1 MLQILRNKAQSL
13 VIQVIVVI
21 IALVFIFWGVGA
33 NLMNNREAALVVND
47 EEISFEDFQV
57 AYDRAITNLGNQF
70 GGTVPQGLLESLG
83 IKDQVINQLI
93 QQALLRQGAKKMGLL
108 ISREEIQDTIKN
120 MVQFEEDGAFSLE
133 KYQSLLA
140 LNNYSPSKFEETV
153 KLDMLVQRT
162 SLDISKFAATANDF
176 EIEELHM
183 MEKSAVAVK
192 YVKISPNDY
201 LESITPIDE
210 DLEKWYTTV
219 QDNYKTDPEIK
230 LQYLDFSYDTVG
242 EKLTI
247 DEATIEQYYEDNT
260 ANYTTPE
267 QRSARHILFKADD
280 NSPADVHTKQEEKA
294 QEILELAKSGSD
306 FADLAKQYSEGP
318 TKDRGGDLGSFSKG
332 QMVKPFDDA
341 VFSLKSG
348 EISEVVKTSFGYHII
363 KLEIIVP
370 ATTKPLEEV
379 KVSIMKKLQGE
390 QAKPL
395 AFQVANESYEAIIGA
410 GSLKAYLD
418 ANADKKTITT
428 EFFSRNSPP
437 ASLANDPKFLTAAFA
452 LKEGELSSLI
462 ETTNGYAILFA
473 EAINEPSVPALADVK
488 SQVSEDYIMSKAG
501 EMAKETATAIL
512 SKAKEGETLGTA
524 AEEKGLTVE
533 ESGYLSKN
541 SDTNEE
547 SSFPVAMV
555 DDIFKLSGKDPLPA
569 EPRLQDGD
577 FYVFEFI
584 GQKLPEEA
592 ITEED
597 KERYKN
603 AIIQLK
609 QQQLLAAWLDGER
622 QKAKIMT
629 HKSL

>member
-1 MLQILRNKAQSL
+1 MLQILRNKAQSI
-13 VIQVIVVI
+13 VIQAIVVI

-33 NLMNNREAALVVND
+33 NLMNNREAALVIND
-47 EEISFEDFQV
+47 EEISFEEFQV
-57 AYDRAITNLGNQF
+57 AYDRSITNLGNQF

-108 ISREEIQDTIKN
+108 ISREEIQDTIKS
-120 MVQFEEDGAFSLE
+120 MVQFEENGAFSLE

-176 EIEELHM
+176 EIEELHR
-183 MEKSAVAVK
+183 MEKSTVAVK

-201 LESITPIDE
+201 LESITPTDE
-210 DLEKWYTTV
+210 DLEKWYATV

-242 EKLTI
+242 EKITI
-247 DEATIEQYYEDNT
+247 DEATIEKYYEDNT
-260 ANYTTPE
+260 ADYTTPE

-280 NSPADVHTKQEEKA
+280 NSPAEVHTKQEERA
-294 QEILELAKSGSD
+294 QEILELAKNGSE

-318 TKDRGGDLGSFSKG
+318 TKERGGDLGLFSKG
-332 QMVKPFDDA
+332 QMVKPFDEA

-363 KLEIIVP
+363 KLEKIVP

-418 ANADKKTITT
+418 ANPDRKTITT
-428 EFFSRNSPP
+428 DFFSRNNPP
-437 ASLANDPKFLTAAFA
+437 ASLANDPKFLTTAFA

-462 ETTNGYAILFA
+462 ETANGYAILFA
-473 EAINEPSVPALADVK
+473 EAINQPSVPALADVK
-488 SQVSEDYIMSKAG
+488 SQVSEDYIQSKTE
-501 EMAKETATAIL
+501 EMAKETATAL
-512 SKAKEGETLGTA
+512 LKKAKEGFTLGNA
-524 AEEKGLTVE
+524 AEEQGLTVE
-533 ESGYLSKN
+533 DSGYLSKN
-541 SDTNEE
+541 SGANEE

-555 DDIFKLSGKDPLPA
+555 DDIFKLSGKEPLPA

-584 GQKLPEEA
+584 GQKLPEETM
-592 ITEED
+592 TEED
-597 KERYKN
+597 KERYKK

-622 QKAKIMT
+622 QEAKIMT